1 MDKRIVLCTVI
12 VFICS
17 IILAASI
24 GYKIGFKQL
33 TSAVSVVV
41 DEKKDTICQ
50 KACGDAMEELL
61 AVYNQGLADG
71 YAMHRTP
78 ITDLWEWEVT
88 DKWEEE
94 APRRLIKV

>member
-71 YAMHRTP
+71 YAMHRSSRAD
-78 ITDLWEWEVT
+78 IW
-88 DKWEEE
+88 KWYCTSKCEDE
-94 APRRLIKV
+94 AP